1 MVLCIYLIIVC
12 ITCHYYNI
20 RKYTEFIVSSFAICS
35 NVFGI
40 LPDPEPLKITDL
52 FLLIIF
58 FCFVRNRFKFKNDK
72 IGKILLIIFLYE
84 LVIGCISIVTG
95 AESLKYSIMV
105 LRFET
110 YYFIYFIFKT
120 IPYKFIQKSFRILYI
135 ATIITGIFYYLQFVG
150 ITGILQINTDANS
163 EAIYNRI
170 SNKPILT
177 SIMFFYTVFYRGKIK
192 YRWIMALFFCG
203 MIILSQNRGEIIA
216 ILFSILI
223 TVMFFGYSNLIKKL
237 IIPGLLF
244 SILFVPV
251 ITYRF
256 SSQGSVG
263 TGATSEIF
271 TSMDILANNTAM
283 NFGSR
288 NDVIYNEGTAV
299 YRALVAKER
308 IDYIA
313 QSTFYTLFG
322 IGTIHENSNN
332 GRSLNF
338 FYGNDNGNDDIYNID
353 TTDIAFLSHVFRYGL
368 IYLFLY
374 FIFIYFSFKSLW
386 KNRKNE
392 FALCCLL
399 ILICKIIQI
408 PTGDYFSGINNMFFM
423 FLILSQ
429 INNIKSQEN
438 GHQKKTI
445 YTA

>member
-1 MVLCIYLIIVC
+1 MILCIYLIIVC

-40 LPDPEPLKITDL
+40 IPDPEPLKVTD
-52 FLLIIF
+52 FFSLIIF
-58 FCFVRNRFKFKNDK
+58 FCFVRDGFKIKNDK
-72 IGKILLIIFLYE
+72 IGRILLIIFLYE
-84 LVIGCISIVTG
+84 LIIGCISIATG
-95 AESLKYSIMV
+95 AESLTSSIMV
-105 LRFET
+105 LRFEI
-110 YYFIYFIFKT
+110 YYFIYFIFKR
-120 IPYKFIQKSFRILYI
+120 IPYKFIGKSFRILYI
-135 ATIITGIFYYLQFVG
+135 VTIITGIFYYLQFIG
-150 ITGILQINTDANS
+150 ITGILQINTDVDS
-163 EAIYNRI
+163 ETIYNRI
-170 SNKPILT
+170 NNKPLLA

-216 ILFSILI
+216 IIFSVLI
-223 TVMFFGYSNLIKKL
+223 AIAFFGYSNLIKKL
-237 IIPGLLF
+237 IVPGLLF

-251 ITYRF
+251 IAYRF

-263 TGATSEIF
+263 TGATSEIS

-308 IDYIA
+308 IDYLS
-313 QSTFYTLFG
+313 QSTYYTLL
-322 IGTIHENSNN
+322 GTGTVHEYSKN
-332 GRSLNF
+332 GRKLNF
-338 FYGNDNGNDDIYNID
+338 YYGNINRGEVTNID

-374 FIFIYFSFKSLW
+374 SIFIYFSFKYLW
-386 KNRKNE
+386 RNRKNE

-399 ILICKIIQI
+399 VLICKIIQI

-423 FLILSQ
+423 LLILSQ
-429 INNIKSQEN
+429 INIKSQKNEY
-438 GHQKKTI
+438 QKKTI
-445 YTA
+445 YPA